1 MDSKFFAG
9 AKLRRNGK
17 VEKLVPPQ
25 PSAEKRQ
32 EGMSATLLEADEP
45 RLQVQRRLFS
55 SADEMSRAMHGLTVE
70 INVLRDGFFPYGLL
84 SARLGECMLDIC
96 EVGASITA
104 AGTVSEHSMRVMVPL
119 QRAAAWYVNG
129 LPCEPGQVAIF
140 RPGAET
146 FAFTGGPVR
155 WAALQIPEPL
165 WQRLADEFDAGQ
177 AQRGGNMQMVAPAPA
192 TWRHLHQALRD
203 AIALLRDYPRL
214 AEMPQ
219 IRRILR
225 LSLVQAFAGA
235 ALHGERGAVTSVPG
249 FLRGRVVKAAEDY
262 LRAHPDMLLLHV
274 SDLCEAAAVSER
286 TLRNAFNEAY
296 GMGPMRYL
304 RIRRLNQV
312 RRLLLN
318 PRPVIASV
326 TEAAMRFEFFDLG
339 RFARD
344 YRGLFGEK
352 PSETWVR
359 LRGTR
364 AGSGAVTRKSK
375 PLLLRGFERQKISG
389 RAG

>member
-1 MDSKFFAG
+1 
-9 AKLRRNGK
+9 
-17 VEKLVPPQ
+17 
-25 PSAEKRQ
+25 
-32 EGMSATLLEADEP
+32 MSATLLEGDEP

-55 SADEMSRAMHGLTVE
+55 SADEMSRAMHGLTIE

-84 SARLGECMLDIC
+84 SAHLGECMLDIG

-104 AGTVSEHSMRVMVPL
+104 AGTVSQNSMRVMVPM
-119 QRAAAWYVNG
+119 QHTAAWYVNG
-129 LPCEPGQVAIF
+129 LPCKPGQVAIF

-165 WQRLADEFDAGQ
+165 WQRLADEFGAGAA
-177 AQRGGNMQMVAPAPA
+177 AQRAGDMQMVEPAPA
-192 TWRHLHQALRD
+192 TWRHLHQALRG

-219 IRRILR
+219 IRRTLR
-225 LSLVQAFAGA
+225 LSLVQAFAGV
-235 ALHGERGAVTSVPG
+235 ALRCERGASASVPG
-249 FLRGRVVKAAEDY
+249 FLRARVVKAAEDY
-262 LRAHPDMLLLHV
+262 LRGHPDMLLLHV

-364 AGSGAVTRKSK
+364 VLAAA
-375 PLLLRGFERQKISG
+375 L
-389 RAG
+389 

>member
-9 AKLRRNGK
+9 SKLRRNGK
-17 VEKLVPPQ
+17 VEKLVPPHG
-25 PSAEKRQ
+25 KRQ
-32 EGMSATLLEADEP
+32 EGMSATLLEAGEP
-45 RLQVQRRLFS
+45 RLQVQRLLFS
-55 SADEMSRAMHGLTVE
+55 SADEMARAMHGLTIE

-84 SARLGECMLDIC
+84 SARLGECMLDIG

-104 AGTVSEHSMRVMVPL
+104 AGTVSHNSMRVMVPL
-119 QRAAAWYVNG
+119 QCTAAWYVNG

-155 WAALQIPEPL
+155 WAALQIPESL
-165 WQRLADEFDAGQ
+165 WQRLAGESGAGQ
-177 AQRGGNMQMVAPAPA
+177 AQRGGNMQMVEPAPA

-219 IRRILR
+219 IRRTLR
-225 LSLVQAFAGA
+225 LSLVQAFAGV
-235 ALHGERGAVTSVPG
+235 ALRCERGATPSVPG
-249 FLRGRVVKAAEDY
+249 FLRARVVKAAEDY
-262 LRAHPDMLLLHV
+262 LRGHPDMLLLHV

-296 GMGPMRYL
+296 GMGPMRHL

-318 PRPVIASV
+318 PQPVITSV

-344 YRGLFGEK
+344 YRRLFGEK

-359 LRGTR
+359 LHGTR
-364 AGSGAVTRKSK
+364 GLAAA
-375 PLLLRGFERQKISG
+375 L
-389 RAG
+389 